1 MMTATGRTVFRAV
14 ALLLVLVLLGTPAP
28 SQDKAPPN
36 IQAALFM
43 KLLAFY
49 TNLGSDP
56 FTIHVVGAPNVA
68 KALKTYIGKKAG
80 KAKLKSVTEGS
91 GPPNGV
97 AQIVYVGQD
106 AGTLTKYCQANGVL
120 SITGISKYV
129 NEGVTLGIGVE
140 NGKPKILLNLSS
152 TKAENINWN
161 PQILKV
167 ASTID

>member
-1 MMTATGRTVFRAV
+1 MKTATGRTVFRVVAV
-14 ALLLVLVLLGTPAP
+14 LLVLVLFSIPAP
-28 SQDKAPPN
+28 AQDKVSAKV
-36 IQAALFM
+36 QAALFM

-49 TNLGSDP
+49 TNLGRDP
-56 FTIHVVGAPNVA
+56 FTIHVVGAPEIAAEFKKLVG
-68 KALKTYIGKKAG
+68 KTAG
-80 KAKLKSVTEGS
+80 KAKLKKVTEGS
-91 GPPNGV
+91 GPPTGK

-106 AGTLTKYCQANGVL
+106 AKNLTQYCQANSVL
-120 SITGISKYV
+120 SITGLSKFV
-129 NEGVTLGIGVE
+129 DDGVTLGIGVE